1 MNARGAP
8 WWDPVLDQKDPSIIY
23 IYAGQGGGTASWGS
37 YDRCTP
43 VARLREP
50 LLFVYYEPLVVA
62 WVRSA
67 TKSSANCRC
76 HCADSRC
83 PVDGAYP
90 S

>member
-43 VARLREP
+43 VARLVAQTESAVTISVARPVLDELTAEP
-50 LLFVYYEPLVVA
+50 RY
-62 WVRSA
+62 R
-67 TKSSANCRC
+67 ANLCCSFTTNRWW
-76 HCADSRC
+76 SLR
-83 PVDGAYP
+83 
-90 S
+90 